1 MDSGGGRLPKPIV
14 FHACD
19 DHIRGTANADI
30 AGKMPLI
37 ATPIKAPGRL
47 LLITGIA
54 LAPQIL
60 VQPAPRS
67 STNRADG
74 VTFSTFTP
82 RMSATIFCNFSQTS
96 SSVICCLTA
105 IS

>member
-1 MDSGGGRLPKPIV
+1 MTLDQLQCESV
-14 FHACD
+14 D
-19 DHIRGTANADI
+19 DRNRRGMT
-30 AGKMPLI
+30 PLN

-47 LLITGIA
+47 LFVSVIA

-67 STNRADG
+67 STKRADG

-82 RMSATIFCNFSQTS
+82 RVSATIFCNFTQTS

-105 IS
+105 TS